1 MIMSH
6 SVFGL
11 FALLWLLGPIA
22 LIVLIV
28 WAVTRPHHPGQPQ
41 MAPMPPYP
49 PPVAPQ
55 RETPLDILARR
66 FASGEIN
73 AEEFQKA
80 RDLLKG
86 DSTTG
91 R

>member
-1 MIMSH
+1 MMFHPI
-6 SVFGL
+6 FGL
-11 FALLWLLGPIA
+11 FGLIFPLGILLI
-22 LIVLIV
+22 IVLVV
-28 WAVTRPHHPGQPQ
+28 WALTSASRH
-41 MAPMPPYP
+41 AAPYP
-49 PPVAPQ
+49 PPPPLASPPAS

-73 AEEFQKA
+73 AEEYQKA